1 MTEDTECL
9 LTING
14 FTIDIFKT
22 ESGSLGMT
30 VTEAGKMDDFNASS
44 IDIFIENSGGKLL
57 ITSG

>member
-1 MTEDTECL
+1 
-9 LTING
+9 
-14 FTIDIFKT
+14 
-22 ESGSLGMT
+22 MT